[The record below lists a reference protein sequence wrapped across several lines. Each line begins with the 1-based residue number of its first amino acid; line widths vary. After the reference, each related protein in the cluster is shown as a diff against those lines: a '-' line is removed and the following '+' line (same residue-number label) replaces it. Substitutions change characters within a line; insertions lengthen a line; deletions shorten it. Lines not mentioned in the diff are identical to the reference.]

1 VATLVAAIP
10 SAPALNDLWRSCN
23 KMGRTSAK
31 SKVRHN
37 FVAIGILVINVSL
50 ASARSSWRFFLLAIG
65 GPKGVTGREAFAYRR
80 RWLRDRLRSRLQ
92 QGGMPCLRELCR
104 RLGDE
109 IDQAA
114 W

>member
-65 GPKGVTGREAFAYRR
+65 GPKGA
-80 RWLRDRLRSRLQ
+80 WLWNHRPRGVCLQ
-92 QGGMPCLRELCR
+92 ALV
-104 RLGDE
+104 
-109 IDQAA
+109 A
-114 W
+114 